1 MHAGIAAVAGPAHR
15 TAGPAFRSGRQLLF
29 PSIAETLTRHLRLL
43 DRRATDDNPDDR
55 CDRVS
60 AFASSSRGMA
70 IMLNALST
78 LLVSQLVGE
87 LLAQL
92 TGAPIPGPLLG
103 MLLLLGFLIWKGGP
117 SPELE
122 RFGKNLLSWLA
133 MLFVP
138 AATGLMTAFDQL
150 ATDWWRI
157 ATAIFVSTLLGLA
170 TTGWLMQRL
179 SNTLATETE
188 SRHDL

>member
-1 MHAGIAAVAGPAHR
+1 MRAGIAAVAGPVHR

-78 LLVSQLVGE
+78 LLVGE
-87 LLAQL
+87 LLL
-92 TGAPIPGPLLG
+92 PGL
-103 MLLLLGFLIWKGGP
+103 LIWKGGP
-117 SPELE
+117 SPEFE
-122 RFGKNLLSWLA
+122 GFEQK
-133 MLFVP
+133 P
-138 AATGLMTAFDQL
+138 AVVARHVVRARGYRAMTAFDQL
-150 ATDWWRI
+150 ATDW
-157 ATAIFVSTLLGLA
+157 
-170 TTGWLMQRL
+170 LMQRL
-179 SNTLATETE
+179 SNARDKTE